1 MQEFSNHTTILTS
14 LRKEEDREGDRKEG
28 GKKGHSLTSFAK
40 ILHHS
45 ELVNTAGQI
54 PIISGPRNHKKKK
67 KNSQES
73 DKFFGHK

>member
-1 MQEFSNHTTILTS
+1 MTILTS

-28 GKKGHSLTSFAK
+28 GRKGHSSTSFVK

-45 ELVNTAGQI
+45 ELFNTTGQT
-54 PIISGPRNHKKKK
+54 PIISGPRNHKK